1 MINAL
6 LLCPDSLFSVF
17 QFTNEYLFEL
27 SPIQRYWPR
36 QKNEIPAKKNSQE
49 LLLTARDY
57 RVHMN
62 KKVLEIIPPYIR
74 AHNHGVDDK

>member
-1 MINAL
+1 MNT
-6 LLCPDSLFSVF
+6 SLSCL
-17 QFTNEYLFEL
+17 QFNVIDLDKKMRF
-27 SPIQRYWPR
+27 PQ
-36 QKNEIPAKKNSQE
+36 KKNSQE